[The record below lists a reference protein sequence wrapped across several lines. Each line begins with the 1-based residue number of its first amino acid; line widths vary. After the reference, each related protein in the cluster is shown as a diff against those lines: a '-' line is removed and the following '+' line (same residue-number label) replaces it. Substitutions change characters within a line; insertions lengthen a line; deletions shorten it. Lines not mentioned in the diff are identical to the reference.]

1 MPTKRTFDLIII
13 TIIGFELA
21 IAIPKAW
28 AAKRL
33 AQGDSGPTKT
43 VAETVMALH

>member
-21 IAIPKAW
+21 LAIPKAW

-33 AQGDSGPTKT
+33 SEGDSGPGHV